1 MLDLDDRRVCK
12 TCGAYSGGNGW
23 CASLPGHPFEGV
35 TIEAYVTLH
44 PEDTAA
50 AQYLRARNEEAS
62 AAPRAAAAAGR
73 GSSAPAAD
81 TADAPIFD
89 PFAE

>member
-12 TCGAYSGGNGW
+12 TCGAYSGGNGY

-44 PEDTAA
+44 PEDRAA

-62 AAPRAAAAAGR
+62 AAPRAAAADR
-73 GSSAPAAD
+73 VSSTPAA
-81 TADAPIFD
+81 ADAPIFD